1 MSQMRSLVLRL
12 YDNRARQTSRSP
24 EVYLNKE
31 VYGRECYTAL
41 DVRDQTTTGGTIRP
55 FRDPTY
61 YQKEVF
67 FSTERNKGGRVLAI
81 AVDFIPGVHYFETIH
96 QVSSIVKK
104 LSQLHYAGYVHGDIR
119 ALNLVVQGNSAEFI
133 DFDFCGKKNEVTY
146 PPGYNKRLDDGLREG
161 KANQPITTHDDFMA
175 IQSILDH
182 LHQPH
187 RDSTADEGQAWNRLI
202 DNSES
207 LSQLEKG
214 LREFPFKDLRLVKEK
229 RFEKFLS
236 NLREH
241 EVATTKETQEL
252 PVASTPDR
260 FLKRDG

>member
-119 ALNLVVQGNSAEFI
+119 ALNLVVQGNTAEFI

-146 PPGYNKRLDDGLREG
+146 PPGYNKRLDDGLRKG

-175 IQSILDH
+175 LKSIFKLHEPSRDCSQAMLAWLD
-182 LHQPH
+182 
-187 RDSTADEGQAWNRLI
+187 LI
-202 DNSES
+202 HESKS
-207 LSQLEKG
+207 LSEMEAILEN
-214 LREFPFKDLRLVKEK
+214 FPYTDLRLEMEEM
-229 RFEKFLS
+229 FEEFLN
-236 NLREH
+236 NLRQH

-260 FLKRDG
+260 FLKHDG

>member
-175 IQSILDH
+175 LKSIFDF
-182 LHQPH
+182 LHEPS
-187 RDSTADEGQAWNRLI
+187 RDCSQAMLAWFYLI
-202 DNSES
+202 KDSKS
-207 LSQLEKG
+207 LSEMEANLEN
-214 LREFPFKDLRLVKEK
+214 FPYTDLRLETKE
-229 RFEKFLS
+229 RFEEFLN
-236 NLREH
+236 NLRQH

>member
-1 MSQMRSLVLRL
+1 MRSLVLRL

-146 PPGYNKRLDDGLREG
+146 PPGYNELLKDGLRKG

-175 IQSILDH
+175 LKSIFK
-182 LHQPH
+182 LHEPSIFKLH
-187 RDSTADEGQAWNRLI
+187 KPDDDSLAEKDQAWRL
-202 DNSES
+202 
-207 LSQLEKG
+207 
-214 LREFPFKDLRLVKEK
+214 F
-229 RFEKFLS
+229 
-236 NLREH
+236 
-241 EVATTKETQEL
+241 
-252 PVASTPDR
+252 
-260 FLKRDG
+260 

>member
-119 ALNLVVQGNSAEFI
+119 ALNLVVQGNTAEFI

-146 PPGYNKRLDDGLREG
+146 PPGYNKRLDDGLRKG
-161 KANQPITTHDDFMA
+161 KPNQPITTHDDFMA
-175 IQSILDH
+175 LKSIFDF
-182 LHQPH
+182 LHEPS
-187 RDSTADEGQAWNRLI
+187 RDCSQAMLASWFYLI
-202 DNSES
+202 KDSKS
-207 LSQLEKG
+207 LSEMEASLEN
-214 LREFPFKDLRLVKEK
+214 FPYTDLRLEMEEM
-229 RFEKFLS
+229 FEEFLN
-236 NLREH
+236 NLRQH